1 MLDAAL
7 CVRPVTS
14 WTWFN
19 WVFFD
24 WLTTPVLVV
33 LPLLICIGL
42 TWLIPVLPWKRPI
55 RWVAS
60 ILLLLYCILLAPPTV
75 ALGNRILVGQ
85 LPPDSGASADAIVV
99 LGRGKDLRK
108 SRAEVAAKLW
118 KTGRAPKIFVS
129 GREDS
134 PVIMKLLTA
143 EGIPQQYLNSE
154 NCSQTTEENA
164 RFTAILIQP
173 KGIQR
178 ILLITDPAHMLRA
191 LLTFQRMGFTVIPYL
206 SPLPLEYTAPKE
218 AVLVFREYMGLANY
232 SLAGR
237 LSRQEKGT

>member
-7 CVRPVTS
+7 CARPITS

-19 WVFFD
+19 WGFFD

-33 LPLLICIGL
+33 LPLLLFMAL
-42 TWLIPVLPWKRPI
+42 TWLIPALPGKIPI
-55 RWVAS
+55 RWIGFIS
-60 ILLLLYCILLAPPTV
+60 LLLYFTLLSPPTI
-75 ALGNRILVGQ
+75 ALANRILVGQ
-85 LPPDSGASADAIVV
+85 LPPDSGAPADAIVV
-99 LGRGKDLRK
+99 LGRGKALRK
-108 SRAEVAAKLW
+108 SRAEVTTQLW

-129 GREDS
+129 GRDDS
-134 PVIMKLLTA
+134 PVIMKLLIA
-143 EGIPQQYLNSE
+143 EGIPQQSLNSE

-164 RFTAILIQP
+164 RFTAFLLQS
-173 KGIQR
+173 KGIKH

-206 SPLPLEYTAPKE
+206 SPLPPDYTAPEE
-218 AVLVFREYMGLANY
+218 AVLVLREYMGLANY

-237 LSRQEKGT
+237 LSRQEKGA

>member
-7 CVRPVTS
+7 CARSITS

-19 WVFFD
+19 WGFFD
-24 WLTTPVLVV
+24 WLTTPALVV
-33 LPLLICIGL
+33 LPLLTFIAL
-42 TWLIPVLPWKRPI
+42 TWLIPALPWKRAI
-55 RWVAS
+55 RWVGS
-60 ILLLLYCILLAPPTV
+60 ISLLLYLTLLSPPTV
-75 ALGNRILVGQ
+75 AIANRILVGQ

-99 LGRGKDLRK
+99 LGRGKELRK
-108 SRAEVAAKLW
+108 SRAEVAAQLW
-118 KTGRAPKIFVS
+118 KTGRASRIFVS
-129 GREDS
+129 GRDDS
-134 PVIMKLLTA
+134 PVIVKYLIA
-143 EGIPQQYLNSE
+143 EGIPQQSLSSE

-191 LLTFQRMGFTVIPYL
+191 LLTFQRTGFAVIPYL
-206 SPLPLEYTAPKE
+206 SPLPPEYTAPEE

-237 LSRQEKGT
+237 LSRQDK

>member
-1 MLDAAL
+1 
-7 CVRPVTS
+7 
-14 WTWFN
+14 
-19 WVFFD
+19 
-24 WLTTPVLVV
+24 
-33 LPLLICIGL
+33 
-42 TWLIPVLPWKRPI
+42 
-55 RWVAS
+55 
-60 ILLLLYCILLAPPTV
+60 
-75 ALGNRILVGQ
+75 VGQ

-143 EGIPQQYLNSE
+143 GGIPQQYLNSE

-164 RFTAILIQP
+164 RFTAILLQP

-206 SPLPLEYTAPKE
+206 SPLPPEYTAPKE